1 MPNRKLKPISRFFG
15 EIGFVIWIEKDYNLE
30 AMPMKYMGND
40 IHLSRISVRKRGNHV
55 TGVNFT
61 VDPDGSE
68 V

>member
-1 MPNRKLKPISRFFG
+1 MPIHKLKLISRFFD
-15 EIGFVIWIEKDYNLE
+15 EINFVIWIEKDYNLE

-61 VDPDGSE
+61 ADPDGPE

>member
-1 MPNRKLKPISRFFG
+1 MN
-15 EIGFVIWIEKDYNLE
+15 
-30 AMPMKYMGND
+30 YMGND